1 MQAAQRFSSNRHSG
15 FTLIEV
21 MITVAIIGILAAIA
35 IPSYVDYV
43 LRGKLV
49 EATTTLQ
56 TMRASM
62 EQYYQDN
69 RTYANVSGS
78 APSACIVPPQLKYFV
93 VSCTPTPTDTAY
105 TIIATGMVSMPN
117 FSYTIDQANTMTS
130 TVSLNWDPANT
141 NNPCWIVKRGGT
153 C

>member
-1 MQAAQRFSSNRHSG
+1 MSAVCHSSRRGSAG

-69 RTYANVSGS
+69 RSYAVVSGI
-78 APSACIVPPQLKYFV
+78 PSPCSTVPLLKYFV
-93 VSCTPTPTDTAY
+93 VACTPAPTALAY
-105 TIIATGMVSMPN
+105 TIQATGNASTAGFV
-117 FSYTIDQANTMTS
+117 YTIDQVNGMTS
-130 TVSLNWDPANT
+130 TVTTNWDPVNT
-141 NNPCWIVKRGGT
+141 VYQCWIVKRGGT